1 MTFHLKQV
9 TRRFGKSTAVD
20 SVTLD
25 IPQGQMVGVIGRSG
39 AGKSTLLRMIN
50 RLVDP
55 TSGSIHFGDLEV
67 SSLRGAALRHWQRD
81 CAMIFQQFNLVPRL
95 DVLTNVMLGRL
106 NHRSTVLSLFSIFT
120 TEERL
125 MAIAAL
131 ERLGIE
137 HVAMQPAGTLS
148 GGQQQ
153 RVAIARALMQSPRM
167 LLADEPIASLDPLNA
182 KIVMDALRDINEREG
197 ITVITNLH
205 TLDTA
210 RNYCERIIG
219 MAGGRVVFDGTPA
232 ELDARAVKDIY
243 GTDSHG
249 AGIDETMTSTSI
261 TIEGAELSARAQNP
275 SAGPEATALKP
286 LSMAGL

>member
-1 MTFHLKQV
+1 MKFELRNV
-9 TRRFGKSTAVD
+9 TRRFGDHIAVNAV
-20 SVTLD
+20 SVE

-50 RLVDP
+50 RLQEP
-55 TSGSIHFGDLEV
+55 SSGSIRFGDLEV
-67 SSLRGAALRHWQRD
+67 SALKGAGLRNWQRD

-95 DVLTNVMLGRL
+95 DVMTNVMLGRL
-106 NHRSTVLSLFSIFT
+106 NHRSTIMSLLNIFT
-120 TEERL
+120 DDER
-125 MAIAAL
+125 MAAIAAL

-137 HVAMQPAGTLS
+137 QTAMQRAGTLS

-153 RVAIARALMQSPRM
+153 RVAIARALMQAPKM

-210 RNYCERIIG
+210 RAYCERIIG
-219 MAGGRVVFDGTPA
+219 MAGGRVVFDGTPSQLNA
-232 ELDARAVKDIY
+232 QAVSEIY
-243 GTDSHG
+243 GSDRDG

-261 TIEGAELSARAQNP
+261 NNPAAPAAAAKQSAGIGSLASARA
-275 SAGPEATALKP
+275 
-286 LSMAGL
+286 

>member
-1 MTFHLKQV
+1 MFELKNV
-9 TRRFGKSTAVD
+9 TRRFGRKTAVD

-25 IPQGQMVGVIGRSG
+25 IPQGQMVGIIGRSG

-50 RLVDP
+50 RLQEP
-55 TSGSIHFGDLEV
+55 TSGSIHFAGVEV
-67 SSLRGAALRHWQRD
+67 SSLRGQALRNWQRD

-106 NHRSTVLSLFSIFT
+106 NHRSTTMSLLGLFSR
-120 TEERL
+120 EERIH
-125 MAIAAL
+125 AIAAL

-137 HVAMQPAGTLS
+137 QTALQMAGTLS

-153 RVAIARALMQSPRM
+153 RVAIARALMQNPKM
-167 LLADEPIASLDPLNA
+167 VLADEPIASLDPLNA

-210 RNYCERIIG
+210 RNYCERIVG
-219 MAGGRVVFDGTPA
+219 MAAGRVVFDGRPS
-232 ELDARAVKDIY
+232 ELTADAVKQIY
-243 GTDSHG
+243 GTDKDG
-249 AGIDETMTSTSI
+249 ASIDETMTSTSI
-261 TIEGAELSARAQNP
+261 NIPAAVAANQ
-275 SAGPEATALKP
+275 SAGSQPLAL
-286 LSMAGL
+286 AGL

>member
-1 MTFHLKQV
+1 MFELKNV
-9 TRRFGKSTAVD
+9 TRRFGNKLAVD

-25 IPQGQMVGVIGRSG
+25 IPQGQMVGIIGRSG

-50 RLVDP
+50 RLQEP
-55 TSGSIHFGDLEV
+55 TSGSIRFGGVEV
-67 SSLRGAALRHWQRD
+67 SSLRGEALRNWQRD

-106 NHRSTVLSLFSIFT
+106 NHRPTMLSLLNIFSR
-120 TEERL
+120 EERIH
-125 MAIAAL
+125 AIAAL

-137 HVAMQPAGTLS
+137 QTALQLAGTLS

-153 RVAIARALMQSPRM
+153 RVAIARALMQKPKM
-167 LLADEPIASLDPLNA
+167 VLADEPIASLDPLNA

-210 RNYCERIIG
+210 RSYCERIVG
-219 MAGGRVVFDGTPA
+219 MAGGRVVFDGKPA
-232 ELDARAVKDIY
+232 DLDASAVKKIY
-243 GTDSHG
+243 GTDKDG

-261 TIEGAELSARAQNP
+261 NIPAAAAAHQ
-275 SAGPEATALKP
+275 SAGLQPLAL
-286 LSMAGL
+286 AGL

>member
-1 MTFHLKQV
+1 MKFQLKNV
-9 TRRFGKSTAVD
+9 SRRFGDRLAVD
-20 SVTLD
+20 SVNVD

-50 RLVDP
+50 RLQDP
-55 TSGSIHFGDLEV
+55 TSGSITFGDLEV
-67 SSLRGAALRHWQRD
+67 SSLKGAALRNWQRD

-106 NHRSTVLSLFSIFT
+106 NHRSTVMSLLNMFT
-120 TEERL
+120 LDERL
-125 MAIAAL
+125 AALSAL

-137 HVAMQPAGTLS
+137 QTAMQRAGTLS

-153 RVAIARALMQSPRM
+153 RVAIARALMQAPKM

-197 ITVITNLH
+197 ITVVTNLH

-210 RNYCERIIG
+210 RAYCERIIG

-232 ELDARAVKDIY
+232 ELTADAVHEIY
-243 GTDSHG
+243 GSDRDG

-261 TIEGAELSARAQNP
+261 NIPAAAEKAATPSVGVSAL
-275 SAGPEATALKP
+275 ATA
-286 LSMAGL
+286 SA

>member
-1 MTFHLKQV
+1 MFELKKV
-9 TRRFGKSTAVD
+9 TRRFGKKLAVD
-20 SVTLD
+20 SVTLA

-50 RLVDP
+50 RLQEP
-55 TSGSIHFGDLEV
+55 SSGSIHFAGVEV
-67 SSLRGAALRHWQRD
+67 SGLRGQALRNWQRD

-106 NHRSTVLSLFSIFT
+106 NHRSTLMSLLNIFT
-120 TEERL
+120 REERVH
-125 MAIAAL
+125 AIAAL

-137 HVAMQPAGTLS
+137 QTALQAAGTLS

-153 RVAIARALMQSPRM
+153 RVAIARALMQNPKM
-167 LLADEPIASLDPLNA
+167 VLADEPIASLDPLNA

-210 RNYCERIIG
+210 RNYCERIVG
-219 MAGGRVVFDGTPA
+219 MAGGRVVFDGKPSELTA
-232 ELDARAVKDIY
+232 EAVKEIY
-243 GTDSHG
+243 GTDKDG
-249 AGIDETMTSTSI
+249 AGIDETVTSTSI
-261 TIEGAELSARAQNP
+261 NIAPERADHQ
-275 SAGPEATALKP
+275 SAGTQPLAL
-286 LSMAGL
+286 AGL

>member
-1 MTFHLKQV
+1 MHFELKTV
-9 TRRFGKSTAVD
+9 TRRFGAKTAVD
-20 SVTLD
+20 NVSAV

-50 RLVDP
+50 RLADP
-55 TSGSIHFGDLEV
+55 TSGSIRFGSTEISALKGRQ
-67 SSLRGAALRHWQRD
+67 LRDWQRD

-95 DVLTNVMLGRL
+95 DVLTNVLLGRL
-106 NHRSTVLSLFSIFT
+106 NHRPTALSVLNIFSR
-120 TEERL
+120 EERI

-137 HVAMQPAGTLS
+137 QTALQAAGTLS

-153 RVAIARALMQSPRM
+153 RVAIARALMQEPKM

-210 RNYCERIIG
+210 RSYCQRIIG
-219 MAGGRVVFDGTPA
+219 MAAGRVVFDGTPQ
-232 ELDARAVKDIY
+232 ELDSDAVRLIY
-243 GTDSHG
+243 GSDSSG
-249 AGIDETMTSTSI
+249 NEIDERMTSTAINALAAARRHALQS
-261 TIEGAELSARAQNP
+261 AEAIAV
-275 SAGPEATALKP
+275 
-286 LSMAGL
+286 

>member
-1 MTFHLKQV
+1 MMFELKNV
-9 TRRFGKSTAVD
+9 TRQFGKKIAVD

-25 IPQGQMVGVIGRSG
+25 IPQGQMVGIIGRSG

-50 RLVDP
+50 RLQEP
-55 TSGSIHFGDLEV
+55 SSGSIHFNGTEV
-67 SSLRGAALRHWQRD
+67 SGLRGKSLRNWQRD

-95 DVLTNVMLGRL
+95 DVMTNVILGRL
-106 NHRSTVLSLFSIFT
+106 NHRSTVLSLLGVFT
-120 TEERL
+120 REERVQ
-125 MAIAAL
+125 AIAAL

-137 HVAMQPAGTLS
+137 QTALQMAGTLS

-153 RVAIARALMQSPRM
+153 RVAIARALMQAPKM

-210 RNYCERIIG
+210 RSYCERIVG
-219 MAGGRVVFDGTPA
+219 MAGGRVVFDGKPS
-232 ELDARAVKDIY
+232 ELTADAVNEIY
-243 GTDSHG
+243 GTDKNG
-249 AGIDETMTSTSI
+249 AGIDESMTSTSLDNI
-261 TIEGAELSARAQNP
+261 KGKQQDAVSRVMAASAVMR
-275 SAGPEATALKP
+275 
-286 LSMAGL
+286 